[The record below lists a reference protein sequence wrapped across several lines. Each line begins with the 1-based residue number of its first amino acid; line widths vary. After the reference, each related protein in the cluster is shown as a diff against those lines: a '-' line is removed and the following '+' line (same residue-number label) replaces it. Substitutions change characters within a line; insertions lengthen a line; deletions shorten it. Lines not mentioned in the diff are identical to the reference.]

1 MVLALRP
8 VDGAT
13 HPNHTDAAHLA
24 ELLASEGTQPLRC
37 VAVAPGHVALAVAN
51 GTYVHALSA
60 RDDAP
65 DDDAPADPATGAP
78 PAATTTT
85 STTSTTTVPSS
96 HLSFHGASPVAA
108 LDFLPA
114 DAARNL
120 PPVLLAVQE
129 DGAVAAWC
137 WVPAANDEEEAA
149 GKNGG
154 GGGGG
159 GARRRKMRWAP
170 MAAPAYAGGPPAILP
185 PAPGLADERRV
196 VRVAKAVAYEPER
209 AGSNPTERNRNGNGN
224 DDDLWGGCVVSLAC
238 LLGGGPRGAAPT
250 LVVRRLRL
258 GRRNVSGEKGVHRA
272 KEEKEEEKEE
282 ALETLARYPGAV
294 DVLTAGGRDFYVAT
308 ETPEA
313 EAEASEAR
321 GGEGKGSGSA
331 GKRVVLYRWRSDARV
346 ATARVDLGRFAAAAD
361 EAARRAEVFRAEDGF
376 SDDARK
382 PFEDGSKNGARS
394 SAADAARDPPR
405 EVGVVARLAAAVHFP
420 SMEVAALTERG
431 CVLRVGPALEAS
443 PFSLGGEGGAGGEGS
458 ASGSNGPGF
467 DPDASS
473 SPGSPGSHRPRLSAR
488 LVGTLD
494 GFAAAFGSNS
504 ARRFG
509 AFGSLVALGPFLHL
523 AWFHDR
529 GAASRRS
536 RQGGA
541 GAATSSRDATSA
553 DKNPPTSFS
562 SDTLI
567 DASDDA
573 RDWDVARWEPA
584 APPGKSAATSFHV
597 RLGATLGTT
606 PLPSL
611 APLRDE
617 EAFGFGG
624 EDTAGFDD
632 AGHARG
638 GRLDDDPAARYGSS
652 RARAGPSV
660 RLLDFGAAGH
670 FLVAKDAG
678 RAPAVF
684 RAATR
689 VPAAMA
695 SAARAV
701 LRAAEEVKE
710 RLDEMK
716 GDHSSEGGD
725 DDGVDDIFTESGVA
739 SRARHAVAAIRATLR
754 ECAAFGGALERL
766 EAALR
771 LAAEELETAL
781 AARGVESGGDVSGG
795 ANDRGGGGDDRGDW
809 DRAATAALLLL
820 DRPPPGTRAEA
831 TWMKAAAAEATR
843 REASVKS
850 FDAFADEPKNHRSFD
865 RGPGGSSGAGAGS
878 AASIVLLR
886 AASAGAGGRLGA
898 DASDASPYAS
908 DASDAAAAARGG
920 DGVSSLFDAAADL
933 SRALSEPPRGGAG
946 EPDAAA
952 LTIELA
958 SRARRV
964 LAKLERAIRSG
975 RRVSLAEEESG
986 PGDGDPAR
994 ALAALERFLLPG
1006 DFRGGASGEG
1016 SHAARSGA
1024 ASDPSGEALDV
1035 AAGLLARAVADAE
1048 EEEARRA
1055 RESESRERRE
1065 KTTTKKTLATRPFE
1079 AACAALRVAW
1089 PRGVPE
1095 LTLRVAA
1102 LVQEDREE
1110 EEAERAEEEEAGNRS
1125 SSSSSAAAAVR
1136 RFRRSRRV
1144 VRGGPGPAARVTRRF
1159 SSRLRHFARRALS
1172 ALVPR
1177 HRSAE
1182 SAESLAAL
1190 GATLAMAGREH
1201 AAAWLLLLLRAAAS
1215 DDDDERR
1222 QSDASDAR
1230 TPSGGDFE
1238 PNRTDLRTTTTRDDD
1253 DARDAMD
1260 AMIAL
1265 TVEDDDPGGGGA
1277 EAREDAEDD
1286 DSAAAAAADVVDD
1299 ASRGASRDLERSTSG
1314 SARPTCR
1321 GFELATRLLRAEA
1334 GRGDARGYRGASRTF
1349 EAIAGGFFHAAARRA
1364 SAGAKKKS
1372 LSKTTQETSSKTQ
1385 EASSEEADD
1394 EEDEEDEDEDA
1405 EGPSMRFSVAS
1416 AAWYL
1421 LSSADA
1427 LAASARRRARG
1438 DVFVG
1443 ASGLLAD
1450 DPSASSA
1457 DPADAVAVSAARA
1470 EERAREKAREALL
1483 VRGGGIGNRDSA
1495 AAGGDDS
1502 RGSIARRG
1510 LGVGALE
1517 RLAAASAGCLARL
1530 TALVDAD
1537 GPGRG

>member
-1 MVLALRP
+1 M
-8 VDGAT
+8 
-13 HPNHTDAAHLA
+13 
-24 ELLASEGTQPLRC
+24 
-37 VAVAPGHVALAVAN
+37 AN

-65 DDDAPADPATGAP
+65 DDDAPFDPATGAP

-154 GGGGG
+154 GGGDT
-159 GARRRKMRWAP
+159 AVRRRKMRWAP
-170 MAAPAYAGGPPAILP
+170 MAAPAYAGGPPRSSPRA
-185 PAPGLADERRV
+185 GTRR
-196 VRVAKAVAYEPER
+196 RATRRARRQGVAYEPER

-258 GRRNVSGEKGVHRA
+258 GRRNVSGGKGVHRA
-272 KEEKEEEKEE
+272 EKEKEEEKEE

-308 ETPEA
+308 ETSEA

-376 SDDARK
+376 SDDARN
-382 PFEDGSKNGARS
+382 PFEDGSKNGTRS

-405 EVGVVARLAAAVHFP
+405 VGVVARLAAAVHFP
-420 SMEVAALTERG
+420 SREVAALTERG

-443 PFSLGGEGGAGGEGS
+443 PFSLGGEGGAGGKGS
-458 ASGSNGPGF
+458 ASRATGPGF

-473 SPGSPGSHRPRLSAR
+473 SPGSPGSRRPGRLSAR

-536 RQGGA
+536 RRGAA
-541 GAATSSRDATSA
+541 GAASTTSSGDATSA
-553 DKNPPTSFS
+553 DKKPPTSFS

-617 EAFGFGG
+617 EEFGFGG
-624 EDTAGFDD
+624 DDTAGFDD
-632 AGHARG
+632 AGHTRG

-716 GDHSSEGGD
+716 GDHSSEGGG
-725 DDGVDDIFTESGVA
+725 DDGIADVFSESGVA

-781 AARGVESGGDVSGG
+781 AARGVEGVFFDSESGGDVSGG
-795 ANDRGGGGDDRGDW
+795 GADDRGDW

-865 RGPGGSSGAGAGS
+865 RAPGGSSGAGAGS
-878 AASIVLLR
+878 AASIALLR

-908 DASDAAAAARGG
+908 DASDAAAAAPGGTGCLRFGRGG
-920 DGVSSLFDAAADL
+920 GSEP
-933 SRALSEPPRGGAG
+933 RALGAAPGAEPASPTPRRSRSSSRRGRGGC
-946 EPDAAA
+946 
-952 LTIELA
+952 
-958 SRARRV
+958 SRSSSARSDRRRV
-964 LAKLERAIRSG
+964 VLGGGERT
-975 RRVSLAEEESG
+975 
-986 PGDGDPAR
+986 GDDDPAR
-994 ALAALERFLLPG
+994 APRRSNDFTPRRFSRRRER
-1006 DFRGGASGEG
+1006 RRVAS
-1016 SHAARSGA
+1016 ARSGA

-1102 LVQEDREE
+1102 LAQKDREE

-1125 SSSSSAAAAVR
+1125 SSSSSSAAAVR

-1201 AAAWLLLLLRAAAS
+1201 AAAWLLLRAAAS
-1215 DDDDERR
+1215 DDDDERD
-1222 QSDASDAR
+1222 SDASDAR

-1265 TVEDDDPGGGGA
+1265 TVEDDDPGGG
-1277 EAREDAEDD
+1277 ARRRAK
-1286 DSAAAAAADVVDD
+1286 
-1299 ASRGASRDLERSTSG
+1299 T
-1314 SARPTCR
+1314 PKTT
-1321 GFELATRLLRAEA
+1321 TRR
-1334 GRGDARGYRGASRTF
+1334 RRRWRMSRTTRR
-1349 EAIAGGFFHAAARRA
+1349 AARRA
-1364 SAGAKKKS
+1364 
-1372 LSKTTQETSSKTQ
+1372 TSRGPPRGRR
-1385 EASSEEADD
+1385 ARR
-1394 EEDEEDEDEDA
+1394 A
-1405 EGPSMRFSVAS
+1405 EGSNSRRGF
-1416 AAWYL
+1416 
-1421 LSSADA
+1421 
-1427 LAASARRRARG
+1427 SARRLGAGTRAGTAAPRGRSRRSPPDFSTRRRDARARARRKSRFPRRRKKRRRRRKKRRQRKPTTRRMRRMRMRMRRALRC
-1438 DVFVG
+1438 VF
-1443 ASGLLAD
+1443 
-1450 DPSASSA
+1450 PSLRRLGISSRRRTRWRRRRVVAREGTCSSA
-1457 DPADAVAVSAARA
+1457 RRVF
-1470 EERAREKAREALL
+1470 
-1483 VRGGGIGNRDSA
+1483 
-1495 AAGGDDS
+1495 S
-1502 RGSIARRG
+1502 RTILRR
-1510 LGVGALE
+1510 
-1517 RLAAASAGCLARL
+1517 RRRTPRTPS
-1530 TALVDAD
+1530 
-1537 GPGRG
+1537 P